1 MSIELQK
8 VKRSSNLAEWAEMI
22 RCCKSSGLTVK
33 AWCKEHGVNDK
44 TYYYRQ
50 KQVCN
55 ALPAKL
61 NPPVQFAEVNRT
73 ASNALTESIIHIQ
86 IGAAKISVDGTT
98 NLDLLRDVLRTV
110 AEIC

>member
-8 VKRSSNLAEWAEMI
+8 VKRSSHLAEWAEMI
-22 RCCKSSGLTVK
+22 RSCRNSGLTVK
-33 AWCKEHGVNDK
+33 AWCLEHGINDK

-55 ALPAKL
+55 ALPAKM
-61 NPPVQFAEVNRT
+61 NSPVQFAEVHRSG
-73 ASNALTESIIHIQ
+73 SNALAESIIHIQ
-86 IGAAKISVDGTT
+86 IGAARISVDDATDL
-98 NLDLLRDVLRTV
+98 NLLRDVLRTV